1 MTTTPPR
8 ARWILAGGV
17 LGLAISAPIARF
29 ARNVRSHIDSLGPR
43 DAIAPFLGAPCE
55 QVERE
60 KHERAAGREGHA

>member
-29 ARNVRSHIDSLGPR
+29 ARNVRSQLDSLGPK
-43 DAIAPFLGAPCE
+43 DAMAPFLLAPCE
-55 QVERE
+55 QLDRE
-60 KHERAAGREGHA
+60 NHERTAGREGHA